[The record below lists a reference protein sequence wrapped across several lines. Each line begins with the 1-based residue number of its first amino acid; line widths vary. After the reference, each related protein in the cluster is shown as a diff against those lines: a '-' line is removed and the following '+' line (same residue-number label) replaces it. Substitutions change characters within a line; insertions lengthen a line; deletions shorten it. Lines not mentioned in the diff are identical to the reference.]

1 MKAIYAILT
10 LLVFTFITS
19 NHVVAGEV
27 KSVTLEVQGMT
38 CKLCPPMV
46 KKALTNVKGVKKV
59 DVSLEKKEAYLE
71 YEDGVVKPE
80 ELIKAIDKG
89 GFKASLSKEKK

>member
-1 MKAIYAILT
+1 MTRLAAILIC
-10 LLVFTFITS
+10 LVFISS
-19 NHVVAGEV
+19 NPAIAGEV
-27 KSVTLEVQGMT
+27 KSIILEVKGMT

-46 KKALTNVKGVKKV
+46 KKALTDVKGVNKV
-59 DVSLEKKEAYLE
+59 DVSLEKKEAHVE

>member
-1 MKAIYAILT
+1 MKT
-10 LLVFTFITS
+10 LYTIITLFVFIIATS

-27 KSVTLEVQGMT
+27 KSITLEVKGMT

-46 KKALTNVKGVKKV
+46 KKALTDVKGVKKV
-59 DVSLEKKEAYLE
+59 DVSLEKKEAYVE

-80 ELIKAIDKG
+80 ELIKTIDKA

>member
-1 MKAIYAILT
+1 MTRLAAILIC
-10 LLVFTFITS
+10 LVFISS
-19 NHVVAGEV
+19 NPAIAGEV
-27 KSVTLEVQGMT
+27 KSVTLEVKGMT

-46 KKALTNVKGVKKV
+46 KKALTDVKGVKKV
-59 DVSLEKKEAYLE
+59 DVSLEKKEAHVE

-80 ELIKAIDKG
+80 ELIKTIDKA